1 MKFTMPC
8 VTLVFSLSGLFG
20 LFQNPLEQKPPS
32 PLVISELDDEVSD
45 LSGVYVR
52 DSDWGELF
60 DLAPSRVRVKRGVLH
75 AITYGTVPA
84 DLVAEYEGPHSQIR
98 VTAGRPVIC
107 ICHLPPSLAEPVIV
121 KLHISKDT
129 RLLNAGRLPVLGAKV
144 ADAKESDLVPIDL
157 HRQAKNMGWLLQP
170 RVGLPPGEYAVMLG
184 TQNLEIF
191 PFTVTDKAAKPSV
204 PASHDA
210 K

>member
-20 LFQNPLEQKPPS
+20 LFQSPPEEKAQS
-32 PLVISELDDEVSD
+32 PLATSELDDEVSD

-52 DSDWGELF
+52 DSEWGELF
-60 DLAPSRVRVKRGVLH
+60 DVAPSRVRVKRGVLH
-75 AITYGTVPA
+75 AVTYGTVPA

-107 ICHLPPSLAEPVIV
+107 ICHLPPSVTQPVIV
-121 KLHISKDT
+121 QLHIYKDT

-144 ADAKESDLVPIDL
+144 AEAKESDLVPIDI
-157 HRQAKNMGWLLQP
+157 HRQRKNMVWLLQP
-170 RVGLPPGEYAVMLG
+170 RLELPAGEYAVMLG
-184 TQNLEIF
+184 AQNLEIF
-191 PFTVTDKAAKPSV
+191 PFTVTDKVAKSSV
-204 PASHDA
+204 PASHDT